1 MTRCKMANGDILF
14 KILTKDLNDSF
25 TYAGVDINITHKI
38 EHIYKVIFDL
48 CNAIELEL
56 PEDYSERIITKY
68 NKIKCANM

>member
-14 KILTKDLNDSF
+14 KILAKDLNDSF
-25 TYAGVDINITHKI
+25 IYAGVDINITYKV

-56 PEDYSERIITKY
+56 PEDYSERIIAKY
-68 NKIKCANM
+68 NKIKMS